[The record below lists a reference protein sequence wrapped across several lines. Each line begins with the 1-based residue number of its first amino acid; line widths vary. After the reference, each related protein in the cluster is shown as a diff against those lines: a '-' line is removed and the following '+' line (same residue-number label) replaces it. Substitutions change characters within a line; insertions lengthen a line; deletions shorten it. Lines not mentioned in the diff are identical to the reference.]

1 MKKFFSAEPF
11 APNVGLTLVRIV
23 VGLFLIYHGWEVF
36 DTAKMNEYLTWDN
49 FKQSSNGKLLLYAG
63 KSAELIAG
71 ILFVLGLFTRM
82 ASLVTI
88 GTLGYIAFG
97 LGNGIVWYNDQHP
110 FLFVLLAFLFLFTG
124 PGPFSMDAKLVKEKR
139 RY

>member
-11 APNVGLTLVRIV
+11 ATNVGLTLVRIV

-36 DTAKMNEYLTWDN
+36 DAAKMNEYLTWDS
-49 FKQSSNGKLLLYAG
+49 FKQSSNGKLLVYAG

-71 ILFVLGLFTRM
+71 VLFVLGLFTRI
-82 ASLVTI
+82 ASVVTI

-110 FLFVLLAFLFLFTG
+110 FMFVLFAFLFLFTG
-124 PGPFSMDAKLVKEKR
+124 PGPFSMDVKLFKEKR